1 MAKEKKHW
9 SDRIPTKEGAKTAE
23 GITREAF
30 IRKWLG
36 NRDYEYNEANRDLM
50 RDDLDKVI
58 QSLPQSDGQRYGDR
72 IKELEN
78 EKQSILD
85 SFKGKMEVQSVMHQ
99 WYARKDAYL
108 IQARIDELKH
118 IQTLQSKEQEPKGSE
133 VGGEQQSEYDNIEAI
148 EMSRNKKKNN
158 P

>member
-9 SDRIPTKEGAKTAE
+9 SDRIPTNEGTKTAE
-23 GITREAF
+23 GLERMIWTLAYENNSEDLYAETITELKKQLAE
-30 IRKWLG
+30 K
-36 NRDYEYNEANRDLM
+36 D
-50 RDDLDKVI
+50 
-58 QSLPQSDGQRYGDR
+58 SDGQRYRDR

-118 IQTLQSKEQEPKGSE
+118 IQSLQSKEQEPKGSE

-148 EMSRNKKKNN
+148 EMRRNKKRTN